1 LHFPTVYQKGE
12 GEIATPLPYRS
23 TQMEEVSMGKIFWWT
38 AMIILWGVFFPV
50 VLVIVI
56 GILLAFMMG
65 GGA

>member
-1 LHFPTVYQKGE
+1 
-12 GEIATPLPYRS
+12 
-23 TQMEEVSMGKIFWWT
+23 MGKLFWWT

-56 GILLAFMMG
+56 GILLAFMIG

>member
-1 LHFPTVYQKGE
+1 MGKFK
-12 GEIATPLPYRS
+12 TPLAYRCRYS
-23 TQMEEVSMGKIFWWT
+23 KEANMGKLFWWT

>member
-1 LHFPTVYQKGE
+1 
-12 GEIATPLPYRS
+12 
-23 TQMEEVSMGKIFWWT
+23 MGKLFWWT
-38 AMIILWGVFFPV
+38 AMIILWGVLFPV

>member
-1 LHFPTVYQKGE
+1 
-12 GEIATPLPYRS
+12 
-23 TQMEEVSMGKIFWWT
+23 MEEVSMGKILWWT

>member
-1 LHFPTVYQKGE
+1 
-12 GEIATPLPYRS
+12 
-23 TQMEEVSMGKIFWWT
+23 MGKILWWT
-38 AMIILWGVFFPV
+38 AMIILWGVLFPV